1 LVVNGLVLND
11 SEARQLSGERD
22 LLRAGRWVCE
32 HGVAYCIIE
41 KGEDGSILQGPDGVF
56 VLPAFPTEQVK
67 DPTGAGDAFAGGL
80 MGYLAREG
88 SVTAQALRR
97 ALAYGTVMASFAIED
112 FSLEGLK
119 AATTEHIEN
128 RLRELVSRADAFRP

>member
-1 LVVNGLVLND
+1 MVNGLVLDD

-41 KGEDGSILQGPDGVF
+41 KGEDGSILQGPDRVF

-67 DPTGAGDAFAGGL
+67 DPTSAGDAFAVVATET
-80 MGYLAREG
+80 ARG
-88 SVTAQALRR
+88 ISISSRYMHRACTALGNAR
-97 ALAYGTVMASFAIED
+97 TW
-112 FSLEGLK
+112 
-119 AATTEHIEN
+119 
-128 RLRELVSRADAFRP
+128 